1 MPKIAMIKVRPRR
14 YKKGDLV
21 RIDSV
26 IMHPM
31 NTGLVKNKKTGKIIP
46 ADYIDTVEVY
56 YGGEKI
62 TSFKLTGSVSANP
75 FLSFYIKADKEAPLK
90 MVWKDITG
98 DVTEK
103 TVKIKP
109 KG

>member
-1 MPKIAMIKVRPRR
+1 MPRIAMIRVRPRR

-31 NTGLVKNKKTGKIIP
+31 HTGLTKNKKTGKIIP
-46 ADYIDTVEVY
+46 ADYINSVEVF
-56 YGGEKI
+56 YGDEKI
-62 TSFKLTGSVSANP
+62 TSFKFTGSVSANP
-75 FLSFYIKADKEAPLK
+75 FLSFYLKADKEAPLK

-98 DVTEK
+98 DTTEK
-103 TVKIKP
+103 VIKIKP

>member
-1 MPKIAMIKVRPRR
+1 MPRVAMIRVSPRR
-14 YKKGDLV
+14 YKKGDIV
-21 RIDSV
+21 KVKSI

-31 NTGLVKNKKTGKIIP
+31 HTGLTKDKKTGKIIP
-46 ADYIDTVEVY
+46 ADYINKVEVY
-56 YGGEKI
+56 YGDEKI
-62 TSFKLTGSVSANP
+62 TTFDLKGSVSANP
-75 FLSFYIKADKEAPLK
+75 FLEFYIKADKKAPLK

-103 TVKIKP
+103 TIQIKP

>member
-1 MPKIAMIKVRPRR
+1 MPRTALIKVRPRR
-14 YKKGDLV
+14 YKKGQLV

-31 NTGLVKNKKTGKIIP
+31 NTGFQKDKKTGKIIP
-46 ADYIDTVEVY
+46 ADYIDTIEVF

-62 TSFKLTGSVSANP
+62 TTIKTTQSVSANP
-75 FLSFYIKADKEAPLK
+75 YISFYLKADKEAPLK
-90 MVWKDITG
+90 IVWKDITG

-103 TVKIKP
+103 VIMIKP

>member
-1 MPKIAMIKVRPRR
+1 MPKTALIKVRPRR

-31 NTGLVKNKKTGKIIP
+31 NTGLQKDKKTGKIIP
-46 ADYIDTVEVY
+46 ADYINNIEVF
-56 YGGEKI
+56 YGDEKI
-62 TSFKLTGSVSANP
+62 TTIKPTQSVSANP
-75 FLSFYIKADKEAPLK
+75 YISFYLKADKEAPLK
-90 MVWKDITG
+90 IVWKDITG
-98 DVTEK
+98 DITEK
-103 TVKIKP
+103 VIKIKP

>member
-1 MPKIAMIKVRPRR
+1 MPRTALIKVRPRR

-31 NTGLVKNKKTGKIIP
+31 NTGLQKNKKTGKIIP
-46 ADYIDTVEVY
+46 ADYINSVEVY
-56 YGGEKI
+56 YDGEKI
-62 TSFKLTGSVSANP
+62 TWMELTQSVSANP
-75 FLSFYIKADKEAPLK
+75 FLSFYLKADKEAPLK
-90 MVWKDITG
+90 IVWKDITG

-103 TVKIKP
+103 TIQIKP
-109 KG
+109 RG